1 VKGGED
7 GLFKLFTETKT
18 GKKFICNSLIS
29 IIGKRRK
36 DMKKLIIILF
46 TLAVFLIP
54 FSSVMA
60 DKGGTPNENADFGQ
74 TVSET
79 AKDGGIGNYYASGG
93 KAFANFGDLNG
104 DGKVNGKDVS
114 DKTKEL
120 INWLKKKIGR
130 N

>member
-1 VKGGED
+1 
-7 GLFKLFTETKT
+7 
-18 GKKFICNSLIS
+18 
-29 IIGKRRK
+29 
-36 DMKKLIIILF
+36 MKKLIIILF

-60 DKGGTPNENADFGQ
+60 DKGGTPNESADFGQ
-74 TVSET
+74 EVSET
-79 AKDGGIGNYYASGG
+79 AKNGGIGNYASGG

>member
-1 VKGGED
+1 
-7 GLFKLFTETKT
+7 
-18 GKKFICNSLIS
+18 
-29 IIGKRRK
+29 
-36 DMKKLIIILF
+36 MKKLIIILF

-60 DKGGTPNENADFGQ
+60 DKGGTPNESADFGQ
-74 TVSET
+74 EVSET
-79 AKDGGIGNYYASGG
+79 AKNGGIGNYASGG
-93 KAFANFGDLNG
+93 KVLANLGDLNG

-120 INWLKKKIGR
+120 INWLKNKIGR